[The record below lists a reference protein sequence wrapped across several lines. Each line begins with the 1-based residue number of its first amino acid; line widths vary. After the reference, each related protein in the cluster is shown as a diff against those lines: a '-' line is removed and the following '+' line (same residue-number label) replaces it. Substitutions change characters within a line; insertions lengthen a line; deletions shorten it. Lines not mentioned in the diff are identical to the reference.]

1 MVSTLTFGGWA
12 LLVAAALALRWILET
27 GFPRSDTASH
37 LAAYVVLG
45 GCAGG
50 ILCWVVAAFIGPAPW
65 WWRQPDGRPRRGSS
79 LVLLVSLVVVP
90 AYSTLALPWLEDDSE
105 PLVLLVGATCA
116 VAALRAASLTLM
128 APLAA
133 MATGLVALASGDAA
147 VLLGHGALAIGLAV
161 VLAAA
166 VRAERSWV
174 RWLAAA
180 TFVAGLLLWLYLGW
194 LMLFLYGCGTPGCF
208 A

>member
-50 ILCWVVAAFIGPAPW
+50 ILCWVVAAFMGPAPR
-65 WWRQPDGRPRRGSS
+65 WWRQADGQPRRGSS
-79 LVLLVSLVVVP
+79 LVVLVSLVVVP
-90 AYSTLALPWLEDDSE
+90 AYATLALPWLAEDSE
-105 PLVLLVGATCA
+105 PLVLIVGATCA
-116 VAALRAASLTLM
+116 VAALRAASPTLTV
-128 APLAA
+128 PLAA
-133 MATGLVALASGDAA
+133 MATGLVTLASGDAA
-147 VLLGHGALAIGLAV
+147 LVLGHGALAIGLAG

-166 VRAERSWV
+166 VGAERSWV
-174 RWLAAA
+174 RGLAAGA
-180 TFVAGLLLWLYLGW
+180 FLVGLLLWLYVGW
-194 LMLFLYGCGTPGCF
+194 LILFLYGCGPPGCF
-208 A
+208 S